1 MTDGEKRVPDWL
13 VERFAAGD
21 LPPRQAAEVQQRLER
36 SGALGRIAELERS
49 NRTLLAEHPPA
60 RVIAEVKRRETA
72 ERRNTA
78 KRGETAEHGDTE
90 KRRSAGARTGG
101 QWMLPAFALAGV
113 ASLIVAFVSVGPLA
127 PTPSANR
134 QDETAPETV
143 TAKGLEPHLVV
154 YKQTPAGPARLKHP
168 STVRP
173 GDTLQ
178 LAYVAAGARHGVVA
192 SVDDRG
198 TVTLHLP
205 EQEGPA
211 AALAERGETALPH
224 AFELDQAPG
233 FERFVF
239 VWSPS
244 PFAAADVLGAL
255 RAGAAPRGLRYS
267 ELLVNKEV
275 R

>member
-1 MTDGEKRVPDWL
+1 M
-13 VERFAAGD
+13 
-21 LPPRQAAEVQQRLER
+21 
-36 SGALGRIAELERS
+36 AEL
-49 NRTLLAEHPPA
+49 
-60 RVIAEVKRRETA
+60 KRRHA
-72 ERRNTA
+72 GERA
-78 KRGETAEHGDTE
+78 Q
-90 KRRSAGARTGG
+90 S
-101 QWMLPAFALAGV
+101 QWLLPMFALAGV
-113 ASLIVAFVSVGPLA
+113 ASLIVAFVSVGPLG
-127 PTPSANR
+127 PSPSTSR
-134 QDETAPETV
+134 QEESALETV
-143 TAKGLEPHLVV
+143 TAKGLDPHLVV
-154 YKQTPAGPARLKHP
+154 YKQTPEGALRLKHP

-211 AALAERGETALPH
+211 VTLADRGETALTH
-224 AFELDQAPG
+224 AFELDRAPG

-239 VWSPS
+239 VWAPA
-244 PFAAADVLGAL
+244 PFATSDVVDAL

-267 ELLVNKEV
+267 ELLVKKEA